1 MSRVADLS
9 PSHLSQPAEFVL
21 KPIAIGDIRGLRLL
35 EHGKKVACGCGY
47 LARSEMFETGNDCA
61 QSSNVPRT
69 RPDDVLRR
77 RQLLQKARCLLER
90 AHLRSSRAKLPA
102 KQV

>member
-1 MSRVADLS
+1 MTHIFPL
-9 PSHLSQPAEFVL
+9 HLSQPAEFVL
-21 KPIAIGDIRGLRLL
+21 KPITIGDIRGLRLL
-35 EHGKKVACGCGY
+35 ERRKKVACGCGY
-47 LARSEMFETGNDCA
+47 LALSEMFEIGSNCA

-102 KQV
+102 K

>member
-1 MSRVADLS
+1 MSRVADLL
-9 PSHLSQPAEFVL
+9 PSHLSQPAELVL
-21 KPIAIGDIRGLRLL
+21 NPIAIGDIRGLRLL

-47 LARSEMFETGNDCA
+47 LTLSEMFEIGNDRA
-61 QSSNVPRT
+61 RSNNLPRT
-69 RPDDVLRR
+69 GPDDVLRR

-102 KQV
+102 K

>member
-1 MSRVADLS
+1 MTHIFPL
-9 PSHLSQPAEFVL
+9 HLSQPAEFVL
-21 KPIAIGDIRGLRLL
+21 KPITIGDIRGLRLL

-47 LARSEMFETGNDCA
+47 LALSEMFEIGNDCA

-102 KQV
+102 K